1 MPVPAL
7 DPAVRATLRAV
18 ACHGLTAE
26 GEEVALRPL
35 DDGQW
40 RSLVAAIRAE
50 RLAGLLDRA
59 VADGAVPA
67 SPSQADDA
75 EEVAAAYLHGVLR
88 VERSL
93 VDVAACL
100 GRDGVPFLVLK
111 GPAVAHLDEPDPA
124 VRHYVDLDL
133 LVRGDMLPPALAS
146 LATMGYGRDLP
157 ERRAGFDRRFGK
169 EVSLVA
175 DRRLELDLHRTL
187 ALGSFGLR
195 LDLGAFWESTASF
208 GLAGIEL
215 TALDAE
221 GRFVH
226 ACVNAMLGDAR
237 PRLVALRDV
246 VRISTTHRLRPERLR
261 RVAPAGGGAAVVA
274 AAARTCL
281 STLGVPVGEEAAAF
295 VAATVPSRWE
305 RVALRA
311 YRSQGGSNT
320 LELLSGALGVT
331 GADRARYLRALL
343 APDAAYVAA
352 RRSTG
357 RPPEWGTGLREV
369 VRRRRP
375 VRTVEGRGD

>member
-1 MPVPAL
+1 MALPLL
-7 DPAVRATLRAV
+7 DPAVSATLRAV
-18 ACHGLTAE
+18 ARYGLTTE
-26 GEEVALRPL
+26 GEGVALAPL
-35 DDGQW
+35 DDQQW
-40 RSLVAAIRAE
+40 RSLMAAVRAG

-59 VADGAVPA
+59 VADGTVPA

-75 EEVAAAYLHGVLR
+75 EAAAAAYLHGVLR
-88 VERSL
+88 LERSL

-100 GRDGVPFLVLK
+100 GREGVPFLVLK

-133 LVRGDMLPPALAS
+133 LVRDDTLPAALAS
-146 LATMGYGRDLP
+146 LATMGYERDLP
-157 ERRAGFDRRFGK
+157 ERRPGFDRRFGK

-195 LDLGAFWESTASF
+195 LDLAAFWESTVSF

-215 TALDAE
+215 AALDAE

-226 ACVNAMLGDAR
+226 ACVNAMLGDAH

-246 VRISTTHRLRPERLR
+246 ARISTTHRLRPERLR
-261 RVAPAGGGAAVVA
+261 QVAPAGGGAAVVA
-274 AAARTCL
+274 AAVRTCL

-295 VAATVPSRWE
+295 VAAIVPSPWE

-331 GADRARYLRALL
+331 GADRVRYLRALL

-352 RRSTG
+352 RRRTG
-357 RPPEWGTGLREV
+357 RPPEWGAGLREV
-369 VRRRRP
+369 IRRRRP
-375 VRTVEGRGD
+375 VGTKEGSVD